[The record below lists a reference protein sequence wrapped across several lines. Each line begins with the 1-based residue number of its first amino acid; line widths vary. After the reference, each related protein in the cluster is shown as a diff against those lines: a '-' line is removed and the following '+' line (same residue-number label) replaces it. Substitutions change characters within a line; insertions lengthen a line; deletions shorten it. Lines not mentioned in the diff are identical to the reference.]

1 VIVIIAIACA
11 LLVVAAVFVTALT
24 ASYAQLE
31 ARVDQLDDPARQGVP
46 IELTSQ
52 PAPTPVPTGVGGAIG
67 RRAHDLAGSS
77 LDGDAVSLLTV
88 GVEHFTLLAFLS
100 SGCRTCGRFWEALRR
115 DGPPSMGPDTRVVV
129 LTKGPDAESP
139 TELARVADGVDVTL
153 STEAWRDFEVP
164 GTPFFILVDGPSG
177 TVAGEGTALGW
188 DEVRNLVALGRGDAS
203 LVSGVDTSS
212 RKPASDAEREAVVD
226 QILMDAGIF
235 PGDPSLYPG
244 QGEPPDEGRRS

>member
-1 VIVIIAIACA
+1 VTVIIAIACA
-11 LLVVAAVFVTALT
+11 LLIVAAIFVTALT

-31 ARVDQLDDPARQGVP
+31 ARVEQLADPARQSIP

-52 PAPTPVPTGVGGAIG
+52 PAPVPTGVGGAIG
-67 RRAHDLAGSS
+67 RTAHDLVGTSI
-77 LDGDAVSLLTV
+77 DGDAISLLTV

-115 DGPPSMGPDTRVVV
+115 EGAPSMGDDTRLVV
-129 LTKGPDAESP
+129 LTKGADAESP
-139 TELARVADGVDVTL
+139 TELARVADGVDFVM
-153 STEAWRDFEVP
+153 STDAWRDFEVP
-164 GTPFFILVDGPSG
+164 GTPFFILVDGRTG
-177 TVAGEGTALGW
+177 TVGGEGTAMGW

-203 LVSGVDTSS
+203 LVSGVDTSG

-244 QGEPPDEGRRS
+244 QGEQPDGDR